1 MPLNDNI
8 CSRILTPKQVGPIC
22 WFMATFVAM
31 FYSQRS
37 RKILLEASKGW
48 DVKKKGFTIFTDK
61 RVKLFKLLKHILD
74 DKFLKVESRESND
87 YKKFSDNTFGNVLTL
102 LNKVNNKLFPY
113 IPSKVLG
120 FNAEYYIG
128 KLYEFLNVDYV
139 MFDYNVLDDF
149 LTFSYLN
156 EEFDDNI
163 IYKIVK
169 KKIIISITPN
179 RTFKYI
185 EENIKPPPILMVI
198 ISDNKEYTQ
207 FYKKVFPNNTIKEG
221 ATKNELKSMRE
232 QIFFKG
238 VEYNLDSVILS
249 NWNINKYNGHSIAG
263 ITCKKDKYIYNGWTR
278 TSMDPVMLNKN
289 ITRKIPCELMKYDW
303 NIKNNGDFCLNTA
316 KCIPDV
322 LRNKLGKKDIC
333 FNFSKGRRVLV
344 YVRKDANSNTSNEND
359 ANDAKSIDKGFISM
373 EAWEIEYARI
383 IKVKGMKQRKV
394 NVKGGPFNNV
404 AYPQNITN
412 DSILAK
418 QRDKQLNPPPIDG
431 FRIVNTFKHTKES
444 FCQGISWCPKEK
456 VMFEGSGGF
465 SGGHG
470 ARIAK
475 IDLETG
481 KTLMYCELPVRFFGE
496 GIVIIGDRLYQL
508 TWKSREG
515 FVYDKTS
522 LKLID
527 NFYYDHQGWGA
538 TTDGVAIIISDGS
551 QYLYFYNPNTFELQK
566 KLLVEFLG
574 SKSGKMM
581 PLRRLNDLQYINGK
595 IWANIWKSNL
605 VAVINPSS
613 GFVERFVD
621 FKNLLDTNDE
631 WIKKFMRKKDRCLNG
646 IAFDQEK
653 QRIFVTGKMWTK
665 IYEIKVIEGKV
676 DRQIDAKSP
685 KKCPEG
691 KVLNPK
697 TGRCILIKNKNLLV
711 IKPPVKSPKKCP
723 EGKVLNPKTGR
734 CILIK
739 NKNLLVIKPPVK
751 SPKKCPEGKVL
762 NPKTGRC
769 ILIKNNLKKK

>member
-1 MPLNDNI
+1 MPLNDT

-37 RKILLEASKGW
+37 RKILLEASKQW
-48 DVKKKGFTIFTDK
+48 DIKKKGFTIFSDN

-74 DKFLKVESRESND
+74 DKYLKVESRESKD

-113 IPSKVLG
+113 IPNKVSG

-128 KLYEFLNVDYV
+128 KLYKLLNVDYIV
-139 MFDYNVLDDF
+139 YDYNVLDNF

-156 EEFDDNI
+156 EEFDNNI
-163 IYKIVK
+163 IYTIVK
-169 KKIIISITPN
+169 KKINTSIIPN

-185 EENIKPPPILMVI
+185 EKNIKPPPILMVI
-198 ISDNKEYTQ
+198 VRNNKEYTT
-207 FYKKVFPNNTIKEG
+207 FYKKTFPNNTIQG
-221 ATKNELKSMRE
+221 TTKKELKSMRE

-249 NWNINKYNGHSIAG
+249 NWNINKYNGHAIAG
-263 ITCKKDKYIYNGWTR
+263 ITCKKNKYVYNGWTR
-278 TSMDPVMLNKN
+278 TSMDPVMLYKN

-322 LRNKLGKKDIC
+322 LRDKLGKKDMC
-333 FNFSKGRRVLV
+333 FNFSKGRRILI
-344 YVRKDANSNTSNEND
+344 YVRKDAKSDTSNESN
-359 ANDAKSIDKGFISM
+359 ANGAKSIDKGLISI

-383 IKVKGMKQRKV
+383 MKVKGMKQRKV
-394 NVKGGPFNNV
+394 NV

-412 DSILAK
+412 DSIMAK

-431 FRIVNTFKHTKES
+431 YRIVNTFKHTKES
-444 FCQGISWCPKEK
+444 FCQGIIWCPEER
-456 VMFEGSGGF
+456 VMFESSGGGF
-465 SGGHG
+465 TDGHG
-470 ARIAK
+470 SRIAK

-481 KTLMYCELPVRFFGE
+481 KTIMYCELPERFYSE

-538 TTDGVAIIISDGS
+538 TTDGVAIIMSDGT
-551 QYLYFYNPNTFELQK
+551 QYLYFYNPYTFKLQK
-566 KLLVEFLG
+566 KLLVEYLG

-581 PLRRLNDLQYINGK
+581 PLRLINDLQYINGK
-595 IWANIWKSNL
+595 IWANIWKKNII
-605 VAVINPSS
+605 AVINPIS

-621 FKNLLDTNDE
+621 FKNLLDTKDE
-631 WIKKFMRKKDRCLNG
+631 WIKKWDKQDRCLNG
-646 IAFDQEK
+646 IAFDQAK
-653 QRIFVTGKMWTK
+653 QRLFVTGKMWTK
-665 IYEIKVIEGKV
+665 IYEVQVIEGKV
-676 DRQIDAKSP
+676 DLPIDTKTPAKSP

-697 TGRCILIKNKNLLV
+697 TGRCILIKNK
-711 IKPPVKSPKKCP
+711 K
-723 EGKVLNPKTGR
+723 
-734 CILIK
+734 
-739 NKNLLVIKPPVK
+739 
-751 SPKKCPEGKVL
+751 
-762 NPKTGRC
+762 
-769 ILIKNNLKKK
+769 